1 MKYAPIQVLPDV
13 PAGGVFA
20 GIDWAVADHLACVA
34 GMAGRVLD
42 RFSAAHV
49 ARVIGIELDRP
60 ATPERPSSAE

>member
-34 GMAGRVLD
+34 GWPGGSWTV
-42 RFSAAHV
+42 SAPLMWH
-49 ARVIGIELDRP
+49 G
-60 ATPERPSSAE
+60 